1 MTLRI
6 LCFGDSLTEGY
17 SNYGTLHHP
26 YSIQLEKRFKK
37 DGRFKIEIVTSGVSG
52 DMVLSRGGDSM
63 FNRLKDALSLA
74 SESEEPFDWGR
85 RLKDALSLT
94 SESNKPFDWVVIM
107 AGINDLGR
115 GAPVPTIYG
124 GLQRLCTLVKDHGA
138 KCLVL
143 TCLPVDKRVFEWRKT
158 SVDSKDPREMYNDLI
173 REGALTPPNH
183 YHVYDIEK
191 DFSYQEDLKERAKWW
206 CDECHCTA
214 AGYDR
219 IGDLVFGHLSGLIC
233 GSSEEQGRSG

>member
-6 LCFGDSLTEGY
+6 LCFGDSLTNGY
-17 SNYGTLHHP
+17 ANHGTLHHP
-26 YSIQLEKRFKK
+26 YSIQLEKRFKE
-37 DGRFKIEIVTSGVSG
+37 DGRFKIEIETLGVSG
-52 DMVLSRGGDSM
+52 DTVLSQGGGLSM

-74 SESEEPFDWGR
+74 SETE
-85 RLKDALSLT
+85 
-94 SESNKPFDWVVIM
+94 KPSDWVVIM
-107 AGINDLGR
+107 AGINDLAR
-115 GAPVPTIYG
+115 GALVRPVYD
-124 GLQRLCTLVKDHGA
+124 GLQRLCTLMKDHGA

-158 SVDSKDPREMYNDLI
+158 SEDSKDPREMYNDLI
-173 REGALTPPNH
+173 REGALKPSNH

-191 DFSYQEDLKERAKWW
+191 DFPYQEDLEERAKWW
-206 CDECHCTA
+206 CDESHCTA

-233 GSSEEQGRSG
+233 SSSDEEGKLG